1 MTDKP
6 AAERSSDEQ
15 DEQTTA
21 GVVSSDGDQVTVVTP
36 TGMAVVDLP
45 RRRDPSG
52 SAADGD
58 APTEGTAR
66 DTARDT
72 ASVTDRDEHGRSERA
87 SDDNGVRRPTDLVEQ
102 PAKVMRIGSMVK
114 SLLEEVRN
122 APLDDAGRLHLAQV
136 HERSIAELKDG
147 LAPELVEELDRIAL
161 PFGDGNP
168 SDAELRIAQAQ
179 LVGWLEG
186 LFHGIQTALVAQQMA
201 AQAQLQQMR
210 QLPPGM
216 SPQGQGLPATGSQAQ
231 SPTAHHEGTGQ
242 YL

>member
-1 MTDKP
+1 MSEQP
-6 AAERSSDEQ
+6 SDEQ
-15 DEQTTA
+15 QQHTPATVAQDGEQI
-21 GVVSSDGDQVTVVTP
+21 VVVTP
-36 TGMAVVDLP
+36 NGMGVAEVPSAGEDAQ
-45 RRRDPSG
+45 RDSDEEES
-52 SAADGD
+52 SAG
-58 APTEGTAR
+58 
-66 DTARDT
+66 
-72 ASVTDRDEHGRSERA
+72 H
-87 SDDNGVRRPTDLVEQ
+87 RRPTDLIEQ

-122 APLDDAGRLHLAQV
+122 APLDDAGRAHLAQV
-136 HERSIAELKDG
+136 HARSIAELKDG

-161 PFGDGNP
+161 PLSDDNP
-168 SDAELRIAQAQ
+168 TDAELRIAQAQ

-216 SPQGQGLPATGSQAQ
+216 PPGQGAPGSHQGQQKPA
-231 SPTAHHEGTGQ
+231 PNEGTGQ

>member
-1 MTDKP
+1 MTTEPEEATQSTSGVATNDG
-6 AAERSSDEQ
+6 ER
-15 DEQTTA
+15 
-21 GVVSSDGDQVTVVTP
+21 VVVVTP
-36 TGMAVVDLP
+36 GGMGVA
-45 RRRDPSG
+45 
-52 SAADGD
+52 
-58 APTEGTAR
+58 
-66 DTARDT
+66 
-72 ASVTDRDEHGRSERA
+72 EHGTSGR
-87 SDDNGVRRPTDLVEQ
+87 DDGEQRGPTDLVEQ

-122 APLDDAGRLHLAQV
+122 APLDDAGRAHLAQV
-136 HERSIAELKDG
+136 HARSIAELKDG

-161 PFGDGNP
+161 PFGDGAP

-216 SPQGQGLPATGSQAQ
+216 RQGHQGQPEQRKDGTP
-231 SPTAHHEGTGQ
+231 PPHEGTGQ